1 MYGYDTHTRPRRQ
14 WSHAAD
20 TGYREVALAAHPVY
34 LGGASCSCS
43 LSHSNHYSGRTRTA
57 THGPTGSSDQRPS
70 ATCAPARRAPATTA
84 RRATDRAPPSPLR
97 RGRQSPVR
105 AWLTHVLC
113 VSPTP
118 AHSNFDPAA
127 GTSHELGRT
136 HASASSPHTHTHTH
150 THTHACTHGGM
161 PLGQRVDAPSPP
173 PHTHRSHTH
182 THTHTHTHDATAAE
196 WPGATPLSPQA
207 NVAHPMSNPRA
218 RIVQRGGGTPI
229 TA

>member
-1 MYGYDTHTRPRRQ
+1 MESRRGYRIPRSGASRTSRVPRRRLLFLLSVSLQPLQWAHTHGHTRPHGLQRPAPIG
-14 WSHAAD
+14 H
-20 TGYREVALAAHPVY
+20 V
-34 LGGASCSCS
+34 
-43 LSHSNHYSGRTRTA
+43 RTRT
-57 THGPTGSSDQRPS
+57 TCTSHHCSTRHRPGTSLSSS
-70 ATCAPARRAPATTA
+70 KGAPITSPRVAHTR
-84 RRATDRAPPSPLR
+84 PLR
-97 RGRQSPVR
+97 LSYTGAQQLRSRCRHLTR
-105 AWLTHVLC
+105 AGADTRLSFLT
-113 VSPTP
+113 
-118 AHSNFDPAA
+118 
-127 GTSHELGRT
+127 T
-136 HASASSPHTHTHTH
+136 HTYTHTH